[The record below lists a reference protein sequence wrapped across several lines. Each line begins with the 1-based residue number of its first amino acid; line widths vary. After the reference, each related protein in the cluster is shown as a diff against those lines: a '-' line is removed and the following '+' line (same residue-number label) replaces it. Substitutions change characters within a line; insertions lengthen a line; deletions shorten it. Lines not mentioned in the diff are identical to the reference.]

1 MSGFC
6 FAQAIRLII
15 PHDLAARLT
24 HQRKDA
30 PVVWVHDGERDHPTI
45 ALVNRA
51 LSLYY
56 WNICKQENAGLWHLC
71 LAGGHAVDFSDRKE
85 AFINVNTPEE
95 LSDGRKTMIP
105 LLAFAAW
112 SGTGKQRR

>member
-6 FAQAIRLII
+6 FARAITPYI
-15 PHDLAARLT
+15 PPDLAARLN

-51 LSLYY
+51 IEPSL
-56 WNICKQENAGLWHLC
+56 QEYLQAGERR
-71 LAGGHAVDFSDRKE
+71 VM
-85 AFINVNTPEE
+85 AFM
-95 LSDGRKTMIP
+95 R
-105 LLAFAAW
+105 
-112 SGTGKQRR
+112 SGWRSCG

>member
-6 FAQAIRLII
+6 FARAIRLYI
-15 PHDLAARLT
+15 PPDLAARLN

-51 LSLYY
+51 
-56 WNICKQENAGLWHLC
+56 IE
-71 LAGGHAVDFSDRKE
+71 
-85 AFINVNTPEE
+85 
-95 LSDGRKTMIP
+95 P
-105 LLAFAAW
+105 LLLEYLQARTPGNGIYA
-112 SGTGKQRR
+112 SGWRSCG